1 MIKKMVSS
9 AIGLQLIADMNVVR
23 DSFQARASEMAER
36 HQAEADALDA
46 EFKQLNSEFWN
57 NLCSELDIPNS
68 VSGETDYTLDINH
81 LDLGVAVVEQK
92 EQDQLSCSCPSCMA
106 RAAGGEEAGLSLGD
120 ILGAALQRAH

>member
-1 MIKKMVSS
+1 MKKLVSS

-23 DSFQARASEMAER
+23 DDFQARAEAIQKRHEAEME
-36 HQAEADALDA
+36 ELDA
-46 EFKQLNSEFWN
+46 EFKALNSKFWN
-57 NLCSELDIPNS
+57 DLSSELDIPS
-68 VSGETDYTLDINH
+68 PVPGETDYTLDINH

-106 RAAGGEEAGLSLGD
+106 RAAGGEEADLSLGD